1 MKGLMNISERS
12 VVEELVQKG
21 ESQTLRFKKSLSVQ
35 RQGLEALYTMV
46 NSGLARGIVVFE
58 LSQNEMSSDTKHLVS
73 FLDTHRLLE
82 ELQHGYFEVSD

>member
-1 MKGLMNISERS
+1 MPERS

-46 NSGLARGIVVFE
+46 NSGLARGTVVFE
-58 LSQNEMSSDTKHLVS
+58 LRQTEMSSDTKHLDS
-73 FLDTHRLLE
+73 FLATHRLLE
-82 ELQHGYFEVSD
+82 ELQHGYFEGSD

>member
-1 MKGLMNISERS
+1 MPERS

-46 NSGLARGIVVFE
+46 NSGLARGTVVFE
-58 LSQNEMSSDTKHLVS
+58 SRQTEMSSDTKHLDS
-73 FLDTHRLLE
+73 FLATHRLLE
-82 ELQHGYFEVSD
+82 EFQHSYFEGSD

>member
-1 MKGLMNISERS
+1 MNMPERS

-46 NSGLARGIVVFE
+46 NSGLAQGTVVFE
-58 LSQNEMSSDTKHLVS
+58 LRQTEMSSDTKHLDS
-73 FLDTHRLLE
+73 FLAIHRLLE
-82 ELQHGYFEVSD
+82 ELQHGYFEGSD